1 MKYIKMFDKCAY
13 RESRNVEDYVREDQ
27 SFLIAV
33 DNDNYELLKTALL
46 EVVNNFEPD
55 EDGDKTIFDAIDEV
69 MYQYNGYKVYPDFDI
84 EFE

>member
-1 MKYIKMFDKCAY
+1 MRYIKMFDNYAY

-33 DNDNYELLKTALL
+33 DNDNYELLKSALL
-46 EVVNNFEPD
+46 EVVNSFEPD

-69 MYQYNGYKVYPDFDI
+69 ICEYNGYKVGPDFEI